1 MIYEKTKLP
10 FSYDSLEPYMDTLT
24 VEIHYEKHLQTYVN
38 NLNRFLNGYEEFTKN
53 KSIED
58 ILKDVE
64 NIPKEVRTQVINNGG
79 GVYNH
84 NFFFNILGE
93 SKKREP
99 QGKLLEGIKE
109 AFGSYNNMCEAV
121 SKAAIGQFGS
131 GWSWLVVNDKLQL
144 QVISTDNQDSPIS
157 IGLKPIL
164 AIDVWEHAYYLKY
177 KNLRNEYVKN
187 IWNLFNWDKIE
198 EIYEGIVK
206 D

>member
-93 SKKREP
+93 SKKSEP
-99 QGKLLEGIKE
+99 QGKLLKGIKE
-109 AFGSYNNMCEAV
+109 VFGSYNNMCEAV

-157 IGLKPIL
+157 IGLKPKL

>member
-38 NLNRFLNGYEEFTKN
+38 NLNRFLNGYEEFTKD

-84 NFFFNILGE
+84 NFFFNILGA
-93 SKKREP
+93 SRKSEP
-99 QGKLLEGIKE
+99 QGKLLEGIKK

-198 EIYEGIVK
+198 EIYEGIIK

>member
-38 NLNRFLNGYEEFTKN
+38 NLNRFLNVYEEFTKN

-84 NFFFNILGE
+84 NFFFNILGA
-93 SKKREP
+93 SRKSEP

>member
-99 QGKLLEGIKE
+99 QGKLLKGIKE

-198 EIYEGIVK
+198 EIYEGIIK
-206 D
+206 Y